1 MYLKRKSNLLFSFVF
16 VLISGTFLFHSCK
29 QKPETTEKGV
39 SVISLDSTAVAP
51 FFESYSEMK
60 KYEEEYQEIYDH
72 YDFHYIW
79 FNENGMVDYGKS
91 LYNQVKDLEEEGIYF
106 EFPYQEKIDAWYAED
121 IKNPEE
127 NPDAELLMTGLYLF
141 YLNHVYKGIDSKIT
155 GDLGWLIPRK
165 DIDDT
170 DLLDALIQNEEVEEK
185 DSLMFDQYYQLKE
198 ELKRFQKIQ
207 KDGGWNEISSLSDK
221 STLKP
226 KDSSETIRQI
236 RNRLY
241 ITGELEK
248 NNESKIY
255 DDELMEGI
263 FKFQKHHGLNR
274 DSIISNKHIT
284 ALNIPVREYIK
295 KIVVNMERSRWLPQE
310 FSTADEKLLV
320 NIPAFHLDYYRDGEI
335 ILESEVVVGSE
346 MTKTVIFDGEIS
358 YLAFSPYWNIP
369 QSIIKNEVIPGM
381 ERDENYLKNR
391 NMEWND
397 GQVRQL
403 PGGNNSLG
411 LVKFMFPNSN
421 SIYLHDTPAKSLFK
435 NEDRARSHGCIR
447 VAKARDL
454 AITILDEDKEWNQ
467 KKIDAAMHA
476 GKESTYELKKKIPVY
491 IGYFTAWVDKN
502 GEINFYEDIY
512 KRDDKLADL
521 LSYRQ

>member
-1 MYLKRKSNLLFSFVF
+1 
-16 VLISGTFLFHSCK
+16 
-29 QKPETTEKGV
+29 
-39 SVISLDSTAVAP
+39 
-51 FFESYSEMK
+51 
-60 KYEEEYQEIYDH
+60 
-72 YDFHYIW
+72 
-79 FNENGMVDYGKS
+79 
-91 LYNQVKDLEEEGIYF
+91 
-106 EFPYQEKIDAWYAED
+106 
-121 IKNPEE
+121 
-127 NPDAELLMTGLYLF
+127 
-141 YLNHVYKGIDSKIT
+141 
-155 GDLGWLIPRK
+155 
-165 DIDDT
+165 
-170 DLLDALIQNEEVEEK
+170 
-185 DSLMFDQYYQLKE
+185 
-198 ELKRFQKIQ
+198 
-207 KDGGWNEISSLSDK
+207 
-221 STLKP
+221 
-226 KDSSETIRQI
+226 
-236 RNRLY
+236 
-241 ITGELEK
+241 
-248 NNESKIY
+248 
-255 DDELMEGI
+255 
-263 FKFQKHHGLNR
+263 
-274 DSIISNKHIT
+274 
-284 ALNIPVREYIK
+284 
-295 KIVVNMERSRWLPQE
+295 MERSRWLPQE

-454 AITILDEDKEWNQ
+454 AIAMLDKDKEWNQ

-502 GEINFYEDIY
+502 GEINFYDDVY
-512 KRDDKLADL
+512 KRDNKLAEL
-521 LSYRQ
+521 LSYHQ